1 MIKNHQLYH
10 SAEGEDE
17 FGTYALC
24 ADDINMFVVGLD
36 DLLDD
41 GQAQAGPFLVLPA
54 GQIRFVE
61 ALPDLVQLLA
71 GDPDPVVLHRDED
84 LVVFLGCLDCDRRAV
99 LAEFDCIVQEIIE
112 DLLDLAFVRIDIDGS
127 GEEQELDG
135 NMLRRTDALE

>member
-1 MIKNHQLYH
+1 
-10 SAEGEDE
+10 
-17 FGTYALC
+17 
-24 ADDINMFVVGLD
+24 MFVVGLD

-54 GQIRFVE
+54 GQVRFVE

-99 LAEFDCIVQEIIE
+99 LAEFDGVVQEIIE
-112 DLLDLAFVRIDIDGS
+112 DLLDLAFVRIDIDGP